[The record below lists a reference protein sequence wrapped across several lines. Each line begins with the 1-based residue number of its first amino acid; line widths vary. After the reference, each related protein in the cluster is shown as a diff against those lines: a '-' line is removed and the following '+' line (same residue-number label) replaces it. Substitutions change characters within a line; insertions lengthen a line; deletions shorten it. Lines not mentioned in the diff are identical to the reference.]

1 MTLAARLYRTLGR
14 IVPCDATVVLT
25 LDVRHALTDRP
36 TLSLS
41 PSLPHSSLSP
51 PRSAITFALL
61 DGTAVR
67 EGVERGVAG
76 FAAARPDAGV
86 DEASRCAVALHANE
100 PVAHAWFGRG
110 RVPPAANTGGRRFS
124 GIGLRLPPSCAYLF
138 KVHVSP
144 AWRGRGLGGALIAY
158 GATALP
164 EPLVDV
170 VVTTTDFTNTPF
182 RRTLERLGFE
192 YRGRAAEIVFGEH
205 HLYRLP
211 DPLAVPGGTVAF
223 SGGSSPARTPPE
235 RANRRPRGVGC
246 GAGSEARR
254 DADGDVDR
262 GD

>member
-1 MTLAARLYRTLGR
+1 MTLAARLYRMLGR
-14 IVPCDATVVLT
+14 VVPCDATVVLT
-25 LDVRHALTDRP
+25 LDVRRALTDRP
-36 TLSLS
+36 TPS
-41 PSLPHSSLSP
+41 PSPSPPHSS

-67 EGVERGVAG
+67 DGVERGVAG
-76 FAAARPDAGV
+76 FAAALPDAGV
-86 DEASRCAVALHANE
+86 DEASRCAVALHADE

-110 RVPPAANTGGRRFS
+110 RVPPTANTGGRRFA

-144 AWRGRGLGGALIAY
+144 AWRGHGLAGALIAY

-192 YRGRAAEIVFGEH
+192 YRGRAAEIVLGEY

-211 DPLAVPGGTVAF
+211 DPLPVPGGTVAF
-223 SGGSSPARTPPE
+223 SGGSALARTSME
-235 RANRRPRGVGC
+235 SANHRPGGSGRE
-246 GAGSEARR
+246 AGSGARR
-254 DADGDVDR
+254 GADDAVDR